1 LPADVPAWLDHYIE
15 SERHLNRLPGVA
27 IAIVRNGQKIV
38 RGYGLDVRQPVELAS
53 LSKPF
58 TAFAIGNLQ
67 QEGFLQFDHPVS
79 HYLPQFAP
87 DDPLTVRHLLRHIS
101 GFTRDHDYLIPCCA
115 ALGRYS
121 LQQTA
126 ATLAA
131 APRATAPAAFAYA
144 NSNYML
150 LAAIVERA
158 AGKPFQDYLRDSV
171 LRPIGMTATSF
182 EAPTLQYRLIWRT
195 LQPAPPES
203 SSWYGSSLLKS
214 TAADMALLLSAL
226 LAPNSAL
233 GKRLAEN
240 HLQPPYDMGWFISQG
255 QAWPH
260 DELLLKHTGFIWSG
274 STAAVLA
281 PAGRA
286 GAVVL
291 INVGVPRAGPIAQ
304 QILAALTGSHPPLA
318 TRSPRLEDP
327 DFWGVLLAAASVL
340 ILTLTLLW
348 IGRVIAGLRSRRRAF
363 RPGASLPLA
372 RAILLL
378 GLALALPILAFGPAT
393 PPRPCLPQSAQLSLP
408 LLVAAATLLLLTAA
422 ISGLTVRQPR
432 PPQ

>member
-1 LPADVPAWLDHYIE
+1 
-15 SERHLNRLPGVA
+15 
-27 IAIVRNGQKIV
+27 
-38 RGYGLDVRQPVELAS
+38 
-53 LSKPF
+53 
-58 TAFAIGNLQ
+58 
-67 QEGFLQFDHPVS
+67 
-79 HYLPQFAP
+79 
-87 DDPLTVRHLLRHIS
+87 
-101 GFTRDHDYLIPCCA
+101 
-115 ALGRYS
+115 
-121 LQQTA
+121 
-126 ATLAA
+126 
-131 APRATAPAAFAYA
+131 
-144 NSNYML
+144 
-150 LAAIVERA
+150 
-158 AGKPFQDYLRDSV
+158 
-171 LRPIGMTATSF
+171 
-182 EAPTLQYRLIWRT
+182 
-195 LQPAPPES
+195 
-203 SSWYGSSLLKS
+203 
-214 TAADMALLLSAL
+214 MALLLSAL
-226 LAPNSAL
+226 LDANSAL

-255 QAWPH
+255 QGGPH
-260 DELLLKHTGFIWSG
+260 DELLLEHTGFIWSG

-291 INVGVPRAGPIAQ
+291 INVGVPRAGPIAR
-304 QILAALTGSHPPLA
+304 QILAALTGSHAPLA

-422 ISGLTVRQPR
+422 VTGLAVPVPSQYGATNPR
-432 PPQ
+432 SQCAGYAVI